1 MQIEARISKND
12 SAPPS
17 TRQARSRFSTEQ
29 VIFAGAAL
37 VLIIGIQLP
46 VTHYLSPKSGL
57 GYAIGIV
64 GGTLILAQL
73 LYAVRKRVR
82 SLRWLGSV
90 PGWFQTHMMMGIIG
104 PLCILIHCG
113 FSLGATN
120 SNIALFCMLTVA
132 GSGIFG
138 RYFYSKIHHGLYGRK
153 ATLSELQE
161 RAAEL
166 RERSTKLLMMPELAN
181 LVENEEQRLLAVAE
195 WHPAM
200 LLFAPA
206 TIAFR
211 FAGASSRLRRYVRAA
226 IRVTAARHKAVAKQ
240 SDRFERVAF
249 DYVAR
254 RMKITRE
261 VVEFRIYEK
270 LFSVWHVLHMPLFLM
285 LIAAGIVHVIS
296 VHVY

>member
-1 MQIEARISKND
+1 MQ
-12 SAPPS
+12 
-17 TRQARSRFSTEQ
+17 QARSRFSTEQ
-29 VIFAGAAL
+29 FVFIGAAL

-57 GYAIGIV
+57 GYAIGII
-64 GGTLILAQL
+64 GGVLILSQL
-73 LYAVRKRVR
+73 LYAVRKRVA
-82 SLRWLGSV
+82 SLRFLGSV
-90 PGWFQTHMMMGIIG
+90 HGWFQTHMILGILG
-104 PLCILIHCG
+104 PVCILLHCG

-120 SNIALFCMLTVA
+120 SNIALFSMLTVA

-153 ATLSELQE
+153 ATLAELQE
-161 RAAEL
+161 RAQDV
-166 RERSTKLLMMPELAN
+166 RERTTKILMMPELTN
-181 LVENEEQRLLAVAE
+181 LLEDEERRLLAVGD
-195 WHPAM
+195 WGPVGM
-200 LLFAPA
+200 VLAPLA
-206 TIAFR
+206 ISYR
-211 FAGASSRLRRYVRAA
+211 HSSGRARLRRYVRAA

-249 DYVAR
+249 DYVSR
-254 RMKITRE
+254 RMKVTRE
-261 VVEFRIYEK
+261 VVEFRIYER

>member
-1 MQIEARISKND
+1 MQ
-12 SAPPS
+12 
-17 TRQARSRFSTEQ
+17 QARSRFSTEQ
-29 VIFAGAAL
+29 IIFAGAAL
-37 VLIIGIQLP
+37 LLIVGIQLP
-46 VTHYLSPKSGL
+46 VAHYLSPKSGP

-64 GGTLILAQL
+64 GGTLILMQL
-73 LYAVRKRVR
+73 LYAVRKRVPA
-82 SLRWLGSV
+82 LRFLGSV
-90 PGWFQTHMMMGIIG
+90 PGWFQTHMILGIVG
-104 PLCILIHCG
+104 PVCILIHCG
-113 FSLGATN
+113 FSLGAAN
-120 SNIALFCMLTVA
+120 SNIALFSMLTVA

-161 RAAEL
+161 RAQDV

-181 LVENEEQRLLAVAE
+181 LLEAEERKLLAIGDWGPGRMILAPVA
-195 WHPAM
+195 
-200 LLFAPA
+200 
-206 TIAFR
+206 IALR
-211 FAGASSRLRRYVRAA
+211 HSASRSRMRRYVRAA
-226 IRVTAARHKAVAKQ
+226 IRVTAARHKAVARQ

-249 DYVAR
+249 DYVSR
-254 RMKITRE
+254 RMKVTRE

>member
-1 MQIEARISKND
+1 
-12 SAPPS
+12 
-17 TRQARSRFSTEQ
+17 
-29 VIFAGAAL
+29 
-37 VLIIGIQLP
+37 
-46 VTHYLSPKSGL
+46 
-57 GYAIGIV
+57 
-64 GGTLILAQL
+64 
-73 LYAVRKRVR
+73 VRKRVR

-104 PLCILIHCG
+104 PVCILIHCG

-120 SNIALFCMLTVA
+120 SNIALFSMLTVA

-153 ATLSELQE
+153 ASLSELQE
-161 RAAEL
+161 RASEL
-166 RERSTKLLMMPELAN
+166 QERSTKLLMMPELAK
-181 LVENEEQRLLAVAE
+181 LVEDEEQRLLEIAD

-200 LLFAPA
+200 LVFAPT
-206 TIAFR
+206 TIAMR
-211 FAGASSRLRRYVRAA
+211 YSSSRSKLRRYVRAA

-254 RMKITRE
+254 RMKVTRE
-261 VVEFRIYEK
+261 VVEFKIYEK

>member
-1 MQIEARISKND
+1 MQ
-12 SAPPS
+12 
-17 TRQARSRFSTEQ
+17 QARSRFSTEQ
-29 VIFAGAAL
+29 IIFVGAAL

-46 VTHYLSPKSGL
+46 VAHYLSPKSGL

-104 PLCILIHCG
+104 PVCILIHCG

-120 SNIALFCMLTVA
+120 SNIALFSMLTVS

-138 RYFYSKIHHGLYGRK
+138 RYFYAKIHHGLYGRK

-161 RAAEL
+161 RAADL
-166 RERSTKLLMMPELAN
+166 RERSTKLLMMPELAS
-181 LVENEEQRLLAVAE
+181 LVENEEQRLLEVAE
-195 WHPAM
+195 WHPT
-200 LLFAPA
+200 LLMFAPT

-211 FAGASSRLRRYVRAA
+211 YSGARSRLRRYVRAA

-254 RMKITRE
+254 RMKVTRE